1 MEGNQADLLEHVYTD
16 SEKEFLLRIIKTK
29 IAPILE
35 ALAKGGSA
43 WAWEQWMMEVRR
55 QRAVEAAI
63 KLREDVVEVMKNSTR
78 GNRTQ
83 EERDLIHQ
91 YVSKNLSCIP
101 DDTSHQAMDM
111 LCNEIDYYQAV
122 DSKSIMFLQGDF
134 GNCYYMI
141 GDGKVDLYLVQG
153 KDKEMDMGREYGAL
167 RGIPY
172 EGKNFAEEVLKEDV
186 EKTKTSLLATISND
200 DEGEQQL
207 GPKVAAEEEVS
218 PVGTNSAI
226 GKKMV
231 PKQRRT
237 GEGGVKRKIDP
248 HDYVKKP

>member
-1 MEGNQADLLEHVYTD
+1 MHSRDPYNLGHSDTLPCNCVNSSLRGFAESVMEGNQADLLEHVYTD

-167 RGIPY
+167 PSPAP
-172 EGKNFAEEVLKEDV
+172 F
-186 EKTKTSLLATISND
+186 SLSSRPLYSASHKC
-200 DEGEQQL
+200 GR
-207 GPKVAAEEEVS
+207 PFFS
-218 PVGTNSAI
+218 PESAFL
-226 GKKMV
+226 
-231 PKQRRT
+231 T
-237 GEGGVKRKIDP
+237 
-248 HDYVKKP
+248 